1 MVLHLQPEDFTSLT
15 RSFWEIRVVVM
26 RDDAPMMDAWFTIAS
41 SMKSSGVTSHPRS
54 ITVHP
59 APLSMAQHRLFPM
72 MWMSPLTVPNDR
84 PPHRLALDRP
94 CLPDDRL
101 RRTRDGHYPRQED
114 LPSGETAAYLQDD
127 LVHDLQDRFGADPSV
142 HSIDGGLDG
151 DLVLAFENSIGNT
164 VQNRFQTHLAHSGRI
179 KMVWKL
185 FGNGLG
191 DVCLVMSV
199 CVYLVIL

>member
-15 RSFWEIRVVVM
+15 RSFWEIRVVVK

-72 MWMSPLTVPNDR
+72 MWMSPLTVPIMTVPLIGLLWIGPVFLMTASAARETAN
-84 PPHRLALDRP
+84 
-94 CLPDDRL
+94 
-101 RRTRDGHYPRQED
+101 PRQED
-114 LPSGETAAYLQDD
+114 LPSGETAAYFQDD

-142 HSIDGGLDG
+142 HSIDSGLDG

-164 VQNRFQTHLAHSGRI
+164 VQNRFQTHLAHSERI

-191 DVCLVMSV
+191 DVCIVMSA